1 MNAIVEARPEQSV
14 RHESLRIAG
23 EKILRDRVI
32 EVFNPYN
39 GELVGT
45 VPKAT
50 LADVQRAFAYAHAYR
65 ARLTRF
71 ERSQILRRA
80 AEIVRERLD
89 EISALITAEAG
100 LCRKDSLYEAGRVSD
115 VLIFGANEALKDDG
129 QVFSCDLTPHGK
141 KRRAIHSAIR
151 C

>member
-1 MNAIVEARPEQSV
+1 MNAIVESRPSLPV
-14 RHESLRIAG
+14 RHEALRICG
-23 EKILRDRVI
+23 EQIRREQVI
-32 EVFNPYN
+32 EVLNPYK

-50 LADVQRAFAYAHAYR
+50 LADVKRAFAYAHAYR
-65 ARLTRF
+65 ARLTRY

-80 AEIVRERLD
+80 AEIVRERTE

-129 QVFSCDLTPHGK
+129 QVFSCDQVRVESGTPM
-141 KRRAIHSAIR
+141 RRVSL
-151 C
+151 